1 MKKIIL
7 SIDGMSC
14 SACSSSLE
22 KYLNKQKGIK
32 SAYVNLVLATAS
44 IEYDDE
50 IDIKDIN
57 KYIKDAGFK
66 SLGIYDSKKV
76 EKQNNNYLILFTFL
90 TIITLY
96 ISMAH
101 MINLPS
107 IPFLDIERHIDRYAL
122 TLLVITILYLIYGFD
137 IIKSGI
143 KNLIHKSSNMDTLVT
158 IGVLSSFIYSL
169 ISTIIILIRNEHM
182 PLYYESVCTIIYFIK
197 LGRYIDKKSKD
208 KTKEAIK
215 ELVTI
220 TPEYALLK
228 NGKKIT
234 IDEIK
239 KDDILICKPGM
250 KIAVDGVI
258 TNGTTHVDESFI
270 TGESIPSKKIKDM
283 KVVAGSLNI
292 DGSIEYRALKI
303 GKDSIISEIVR
314 LVVEATNTKAPISK
328 IADKV
333 SGIFVPTVIIISIIT
348 LIIYLI
354 LGYSISDSLIHFV
367 TVLVV
372 ACPCA
377 LGLATPL
384 ATIVSEGV
392 CAKNG
397 ILVKTSEVLELASK
411 IDTVIFDKTGTLTF
425 GKLKVSKINNYSTY
439 TEKELLKIISSL
451 ESKSSHPIATAFKSD
466 GLYEVTNF
474 ENIEGLGI
482 KGTINNNNNYY
493 IGNNKIID
501 KLKINNLFI
510 QDEKKLQE
518 EGNSIVYVIEN
529 NQIISLIGV
538 KDIVRNNAKKVIKEL
553 KKDKEII
560 MLTGDNELT
569 ASKVAKE
576 LGIDNVISNVLPKEK
591 NEKIKELKQKHKV
604 MMVGDGINDAP
615 SISLADIG
623 VSLSSGTD
631 IASNSANVIL
641 MNDNLNSI
649 INLIKISKNTIKNIK
664 QNLFFAF
671 FYNICMIPIAI
682 GVFPSIKMNP
692 MIGSIAMTL
701 SSLTVVFNALRLRR
715 VNQMFKSIETVINV
729 EGMSCNHCAN
739 KVMDALK
746 KIKIIKKVKVN
757 LENKNVTILSKE
769 ELNLDE
775 IAKIIEDLGYKYVK
789 NVNKLK

>member
-76 EKQNNNYLILFTFL
+76 EKQNNNYLILFTIL

-122 TLLVITILYLIYGFD
+122 ALLVITILYLIYGFD

-303 GKDSIISEIVR
+303 GKDSTISEIVR

-354 LGYSISDSLIHFV
+354 LGYSISDSLIRFV

-560 MLTGDNELT
+560 MLTGDNELI

>member
-303 GKDSIISEIVR
+303 GKDSTISEIVR

-482 KGTINNNNNYY
+482 KGTINNNNNNYY

-757 LENKNVTILSKE
+757 LEKKNVTILSKE

-789 NVNKLK
+789 KCK

>member
-76 EKQNNNYLILFTFL
+76 EKQNNNYLILFTIL

-270 TGESIPSKKIKDM
+270 TGESISSKKIKDM

-303 GKDSIISEIVR
+303 GKDSTISEIVR

-354 LGYSISDSLIHFV
+354 LGYSISDSLIRFV

-466 GLYEVTNF
+466 GLYKVTNF

-482 KGTINNNNNYY
+482 KGTINNNNYY

>member
-76 EKQNNNYLILFTFL
+76 EKQNNNYLILFTIL

-303 GKDSIISEIVR
+303 GKDSTISEIVR

>member
-32 SAYVNLVLATAS
+32 SVYVNLVLATAS

-76 EKQNNNYLILFTFL
+76 EKQNNNYLILFTIL

-270 TGESIPSKKIKDM
+270 TGESISSKKIKDM

-303 GKDSIISEIVR
+303 GKDSTISEIVR

-354 LGYSISDSLIHFV
+354 LGYSISDSLIRFV